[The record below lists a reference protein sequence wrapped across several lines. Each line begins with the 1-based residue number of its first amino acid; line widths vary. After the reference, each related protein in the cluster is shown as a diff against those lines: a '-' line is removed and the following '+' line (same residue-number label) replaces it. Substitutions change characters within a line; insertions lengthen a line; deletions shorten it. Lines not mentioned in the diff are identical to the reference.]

1 MSKLHITKETTLE
14 AAVDAAMLKAPNAE
28 AHGRAVART
37 VQPLVGHSE
46 S

>member
-1 MSKLHITKETTLE
+1 MKTRIGNIWFITNTQ
-14 AAVDAAMLKAPNAE
+14 

-46 S
+46 SEGKP